1 MSKATICVV
10 VPVYKAMAT
19 LDRCVE
25 SVLAQQVDGG
35 LACILVDDGSPDE
48 SGAMCDAWATK
59 DDRVTVI
66 HQDDLGVSGARNSGV
81 AAADSEFIVFLDSDD
96 ALRPGALQAALTA
109 QRAAPQDF
117 VVWHY
122 TTDEHDPAAVTA
134 DAALRPQAGLARLWL
149 DCLLAMPWN
158 KLYRTDLAKQ
168 LPFDV
173 QYTLGEDLQF
183 VLDYIALL
191 GQTAPG
197 FGYRVLNS
205 PLTFYDCSRGGTLS
219 TRYHANYC
227 DIWPKHFAKL
237 NTACHAAGCPAEDM
251 RPLHRAE
258 LQVFAEGVADI
269 MRRDPSPTK
278 RLRGYKAEA
287 ALRSPWLRALLER
300 MKIEGCYSA
309 YYLPCRWRN
318 VGLVCRLANAR
329 LADSPLYGKLDW
341 AGYYLLLGRMRRD

>member
-48 SGAMCDAWATK
+48 SGAMCDAWAAK

-158 KLYRTDLAKQ
+158 KL
-168 LPFDV
+168 
-173 QYTLGEDLQF
+173 
-183 VLDYIALL
+183 
-191 GQTAPG
+191 
-197 FGYRVLNS
+197 
-205 PLTFYDCSRGGTLS
+205 
-219 TRYHANYC
+219 
-227 DIWPKHFAKL
+227 
-237 NTACHAAGCPAEDM
+237 
-251 RPLHRAE
+251 
-258 LQVFAEGVADI
+258 
-269 MRRDPSPTK
+269 
-278 RLRGYKAEA
+278 
-287 ALRSPWLRALLER
+287 
-300 MKIEGCYSA
+300 
-309 YYLPCRWRN
+309 
-318 VGLVCRLANAR
+318 
-329 LADSPLYGKLDW
+329 
-341 AGYYLLLGRMRRD
+341 